1 MAYNPSSFQTK
12 NSRDLNLLHPK
23 VKNLAE
29 SFIVQANAFLANKGY
44 QVKVISTLRNNKE
57 QAEIYAQGRT
67 KPGKIVTNAGPGKSV
82 HNFGCAFDIGIF
94 RDGIYNPPDADKYFD
109 LIAPI
114 GRTLGLE
121 WGGDWKSIK
130 DRPHYQYTGKYSNSE
145 FLRLANNNVSIDEIL
160 K

>member
-1 MAYNPSSFQTK
+1 MAYNPNNFNTNK
-12 NSRDLNLLHPK
+12 SRDLNHLHPK
-23 VKNLAE
+23 VKSLAE
-29 SFIVQANAFLANKGY
+29 NFLVQANAYLARYGY

-57 QAEIYAQGRT
+57 QADLYAQGRT

-94 RDGIYNPPDADKYFD
+94 RDGIYNPPAGDKYYD
-109 LIAPI
+109 EISKI
-114 GRTLGLE
+114 GKTIGLE
-121 WGGDWKSIK
+121 WGGDWISIK

-145 FLRLANNNVSIDEIL
+145 FLRLANNGVSIDELL